1 MGYKRLKENRV
12 EITLNYE
19 KVYTV
24 TEKRSL
30 RGMRWENR
38 KEMR

>member
-1 MGYKRLKENRV
+1 MGYKRLKESRV
-12 EITLNYE
+12 EIALNYG

-24 TEKRSL
+24 TEKRKV